1 MWLVQKKF
9 QQYKT
14 IPRVVCNYWHTI
26 QFSTRFRCEKGTV
39 WFQLYMNRLEN
50 STNGTKQTHTT
61 QIPSWKVQNKPTP
74 HQYRPEKIRLVVRD
88 PRLGKPPHH
97 DTPCGLP
104 MHGMHGGV
112 WNTDGCTEASRPSKT
127 IARRSGILQRCVCF
141 RTFVICFIPSCRLFI
156 PLAFV
161 SYPNELFSYLLQH
174 FHTIL
179 VYFKTYGMQLVW
191 LSTAI
196 VFFHTLGICFI
207 PKWPCFIPGARFS
220 YLFGIQTKKHHDQK
234 YLCSVWNESTA

>member
-1 MWLVQKKF
+1 MLHFLLGVLCRPVRTGWL
-9 QQYKT
+9 
-14 IPRVVCNYWHTI
+14 
-26 QFSTRFRCEKGTV
+26 
-39 WFQLYMNRLEN
+39 
-50 STNGTKQTHTT
+50 
-61 QIPSWKVQNKPTP
+61 P
-74 HQYRPEKIRLVVRD
+74 HQYCPEKIRLVVRD

-141 RTFVICFIPSCRLFI
+141 RTFVICFIP
-156 PLAFV
+156 LAFV
-161 SYPNELFSYLLQH
+161 SYPNELFSYLVQH

-207 PKWPCFIPGARFS
+207 PK
-220 YLFGIQTKKHHDQK
+220 
-234 YLCSVWNESTA
+234 

>member
-1 MWLVQKKF
+1 MLFGQTRQINLVVQRS
-9 QQYKT
+9 QTGKT
-14 IPRVVCNYWHTI
+14 PTSWHT
-26 QFSTRFRCEKGTV
+26 V
-39 WFQLYMNRLEN
+39 WSSNA
-50 STNGTKQTHTT
+50 
-61 QIPSWKVQNKPTP
+61 
-74 HQYRPEKIRLVVRD
+74 
-88 PRLGKPPHH
+88 
-97 DTPCGLP
+97 
-104 MHGMHGGV
+104 
-112 WNTDGCTEASRPSKT
+112 WNAWRGFEHWWCTEASRPSKT

-179 VYFKTYGMQLVW
+179 VYLKTYGMQLVW

-220 YLFGIQTKKHHDQK
+220 YLFGIQTKKHHDQGTK

>member
-1 MWLVQKKF
+1 MWFGQTRQINLV
-9 QQYKT
+9 
-14 IPRVVCNYWHTI
+14 
-26 QFSTRFRCEKGTV
+26 
-39 WFQLYMNRLEN
+39 
-50 STNGTKQTHTT
+50 
-61 QIPSWKVQNKPTP
+61 PS
-74 HQYRPEKIRLVVRD
+74 D

-191 LSTAI
+191 LSTTI

-220 YLFGIQTKKHHDQK
+220 YLFGIQTKKHHDQGTK